1 MTMTSTSAG
10 VTPRQIPAG
19 RLVLVVGP
27 SGAGKDALIGGV
39 KAACAGDPSVVFP
52 RRVVTRQGSV
62 HEPNETLSAE
72 DFARAATQGA
82 FALHWQAHGLH
93 YGVRREIETDLAA
106 GRTVVVNVSRTVVAQ
121 ARAAYADV
129 TVVLITAPPE
139 VLLQRLSARNRDSD
153 GRLADR
159 LNRAVDATA
168 FAPDVTI
175 SNVGSLDH
183 HARELLAV
191 VRGDEAGV

>member
-1 MTMTSTSAG
+1 MVSTKTEASPHD
-10 VTPRQIPAG
+10 VQAG

-27 SGAGKDALIGGV
+27 SGAGKDALIGWTE
-39 KAACAGDPSVVFP
+39 AACASDPAVVFP
-52 RRVVTRQGSV
+52 RRVVTRQGSA
-62 HEPNETLSAE
+62 HEPNETLSAD
-72 DFARAATQGA
+72 DFAQAAAQGA
-82 FALHWQAHGLH
+82 FALHWQAHGLR
-93 YGVRREIETDLAA
+93 YGVRRAIDDDLAA
-106 GRTVVVNVSRTVVAQ
+106 GRTVVINVSRTVVAQ
-121 ARAAYADV
+121 ARQIYVDV

-139 VLLQRLSARNRDSD
+139 VLMQRLAARNRDSD

-159 LNRAVDATA
+159 LSRAVDAAA

-191 VRGDEAGV
+191 IRGEEAGA